1 MVYSAQNQK
10 QRIIIMIGNF
20 TAVVKNVELI
30 EHRFQKDN
38 PQQIE
43 IRIEFE
49 CEDAKG
55 SCYKDLSVMKWIEKG
70 PDAGK
75 RACDATMD
83 TMAKLGIDMRTNPYN
98 VSKMIGNSYEF
109 YGVESD
115 KYGTTYYLSTLS
127 DKKADESLVR
137 KAFSEMLSGFSAP
150 AQTQQPV
157 AQQFQQ
163 PVAQQFQQPVQQ
175 PAQQPVQQPAPNGA
189 PDLSQFLKPQP
200 AQGQQPAAPKGWV

>member
-83 TMAKLGIDMRTNPYN
+83 TMAKLGIDMRSNPYN

-115 KYGTTYYLSTLS
+115 KYGTNYYLSTLS

-150 AQTQQPV
+150 AQT
-157 AQQFQQ
+157 QQ

>member
-115 KYGTTYYLSTLS
+115 KYGTNYYLSTLS

-163 PVAQQFQQPVQQ
+163 PVQQ

-189 PDLSQFLKPQP
+189 PDLTQFLKPQP

>member
-163 PVAQQFQQPVQQ
+163 PVQQ

>member
-83 TMAKLGIDMRTNPYN
+83 TMAKLGIDMRSNPYN

-163 PVAQQFQQPVQQ
+163 PVQQ